1 MQYIRVPGFI
11 RNGWQV
17 VVCQE
22 NQAKMKLWCE
32 QTLIV
37 ALIWGRTELNGVRET
52 VKWSELLVFRC
63 ICSRAILQ
71 LSIGATGNQLLSL
84 DKQLA
89 LLAQYVF
96 FLTVIHWI
104 AIYPLDNIIRLMNN
118 WVLIVNSLLQL
129 LHFFLSLSYENLV

>member
-1 MQYIRVPGFI
+1 MQ
-11 RNGWQV
+11 
-17 VVCQE
+17 
-22 NQAKMKLWCE
+22 
-32 QTLIV
+32 
-37 ALIWGRTELNGVRET
+37 ET

-63 ICSRAILQ
+63 TYSRAILQ

-89 LLAQYVF
+89 LLPQYVF

-118 WVLIVNSLLQL
+118 WVLIINSLL
-129 LHFFLSLSYENLV
+129 

>member
-63 ICSRAILQ
+63 TCSRAILQ

-104 AIYPLDNIIRLMNN
+104 AIYPLDNVIRLMNN

>member
-22 NQAKMKLWCE
+22 NLAKMKLWCE

-104 AIYPLDNIIRLMNN
+104 AIYPLDSVICLMNH